1 MTTTTIKPYPE
12 HDGDRHLRPAA
23 YYALA
28 LLAGTIGLSASYVT
42 VQLFAL
48 AIQATEQEGM
58 ARELLTLTAALFV
71 AAELAAMF
79 VAGLVPVRRLRAL
92 RWQLIACAAAL
103 VAFEAVSLY
112 GARVALAQSADAR
125 ADAGAGRV
133 EQLRASIEANRS
145 SAAALVAAGQRS
157 SQSAIAS
164 SRADGA
170 QSIRDAAALEADTR
184 RMAAELA
191 QLQAAR
197 APTATTVFGESGV
210 IALSVAQSLLIS
222 CIGLLFIGA
231 AGVLARAA
239 RDAQGTAQAAAL
251 PAQVAALATD
261 APDAPDAPTAKTD
274 ALPSRTDASTDAVP
288 VAAAALAPAAPVR
301 QAMRVAVEQTQAT
314 PRGTAAAVPSWRR
327 YTLPALA
334 AGAGLATLGASLAH
348 AEPMQTPARSA
359 DALAGHVDALVI
371 DAAALPA
378 QVAAL
383 ATDAPDAS
391 TAKTDAS
398 TDAVPVAA
406 AALVPDAVDAPQ
418 AGTDAPTTAPV
429 DALADA
435 PMQAAALVD
444 APTDDGARFLR
455 VKAGIEAGRIKPSLR
470 AIYAAEGASQEVARR
485 YLVELEQAGVI
496 ERAGRGYRLTTQ
508 EGGQA

>member
-1 MTTTTIKPYPE
+1 MTPTTIKPYPE
-12 HDGDRHLRPAA
+12 RDGDRHLRPAA

-157 SQSAIAS
+157 SQSTIAS

-191 QLQAAR
+191 QLQATR

-222 CIGLLFIGA
+222 IIGLLFIGA

-239 RDAQGTAQAAAL
+239 RDARTALAPMHPAAL
-251 PAQVAALATD
+251 I
-261 APDAPDAPTAKTD
+261 DAPTTTAAD
-274 ALPSRTDASTDAVP
+274 ALAPTAAP
-288 VAAAALAPAAPVR
+288 AAALAETDALAPMHLTALADAPTDAPPVTAAPKPLP
-301 QAMRVAVEQTQAT
+301 VAVKQTQAA
-314 PRGTAAAVPSWRR
+314 PKGIPPAVPSWGR
-327 YTLPALA
+327 YALPASALA
-334 AGAGLATLGASLAH
+334 AGAGLLMPYTAQAETVQPQAQAAAIEAAPAQRQAQATVTDAA
-348 AEPMQTPARSA
+348 AET
-359 DALAGHVDALVI
+359 DALAPMH
-371 DAAALPA
+371 P
-378 QVAAL
+378 
-383 ATDAPDAS
+383 T
-391 TAKTDAS
+391 
-398 TDAVPVAA
+398 
-406 AALVPDAVDAPQ
+406 
-418 AGTDAPTTAPV
+418 APT

-435 PMQAAALVD
+435 PATDAPMQADALTD
-444 APTDDGARFLR
+444 APAVTAAPNAARNDDEARFLR

-470 AIYAAEGASQEVARR
+470 PIYAAEGASQEVARR

-508 EGGQA
+508 EGGKA